1 MQLFD
6 RGCGPLG
13 IDCEVRAA
21 GTGGVLGEGV
31 PGVLGVHG
39 VRGGEGQAGAPRAA
53 EGLEDVEHDLVGAV
67 GGPDPRGVQPP
78 AGLGGQVVGQ
88 GGAQV
93 REVALGVA
101 VQTGGG
107 LGHSSGDGLDDR
119 GRGRVGVLVDVE
131 PYGHVEFGCS
141 VGRLALKAG
150 AQG

>member
-67 GGPDPRGVQPP
+67 GGPDPRGVQPHT
-78 AGLGGQVVGQ
+78 GLGGQVVGQ

-131 PYGHVEFGCS
+131 PYRHVEFGCS